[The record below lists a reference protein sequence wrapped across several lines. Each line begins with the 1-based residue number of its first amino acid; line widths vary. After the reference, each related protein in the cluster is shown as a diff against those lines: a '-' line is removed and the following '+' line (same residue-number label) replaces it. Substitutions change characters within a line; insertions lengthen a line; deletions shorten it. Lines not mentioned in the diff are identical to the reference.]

1 MSSATMTK
9 IVISLMLIGSCSLAL
24 AYEKEGNVITPKTV
38 GGAVAV
44 DTSTPNATER
54 TAAPGGGLQAETAAA
69 APVAERAIT
78 GKTGKTKRTETVATG
93 GESPQAYTSGGGVQ
107 SPGGVKS
114 CHVRG
119 FKDPTGLIHDD
130 HYQKCGTIINGMTSQ
145 CYADGRCRI
154 SY

>member
-1 MSSATMTK
+1 MMKTIFTL
-9 IVISLMLIGSCSLAL
+9 VLISCCSLVQ
-24 AYEKEGNVITPKTV
+24 AYEKDGSVITKHTG
-38 GGAVAV
+38 GGAVAA
-44 DTSTPNATER
+44 DTSIPNSAER
-54 TAAPGGGLQAETAAA
+54 TAAPSGGLQNEP
-69 APVAERAIT
+69 APEAPAAERAIA
-78 GKTGKTKRTETVATG
+78 GKTGKTKRMETVSTG
-93 GESPQAYTSGGGVQ
+93 NESPQAYTSGGGVQ
-107 SPGGVKS
+107 NPGGVQT